1 MGKVEENKKKKKDAI
16 VNSAFSLFINNGI
29 NDTSIADIMKK
40 AELAKGT
47 FYLYFKDK
55 YEVRDYLIRRKA
67 TQVFERA
74 IEDLEASDI
83 EEFDDKIIF
92 IIDNVLD
99 QLDGNKILLKF
110 IFKNLSWGL
119 FRHSMEHVQVYDSEG
134 QIDIFG
140 KFNEL
145 TDGKIRN
152 VEMLL
157 FLIVELVSSTAY
169 SVILYKQPVELPELK
184 EELYPVIRQ
193 MIHLY
198 TIND

>member
-99 QLDGNKILLKF
+99 QLDDNKILLKF

-119 FRHSMEHVQVYDSEG
+119 FRHSMEHVQVYDSDG
-134 QIDIFG
+134 QIDIIG

-169 SVILYKQPVELPELK
+169 SVILFKQPVELPELK
-184 EELYPVIRQ
+184 KELYPVIRQ
-193 MIHLY
+193 MIQSY
-198 TIND
+198 TIVD

>member
-55 YEVRDYLIRRKA
+55 YEVRDYLVRRKA
-67 TQVFERA
+67 TQVFEKA
-74 IEDLEASDI
+74 IEALEEKDVK
-83 EEFDDKIIF
+83 EFDDKIIF

-99 QLDGNKILLKF
+99 QLDENKILLKF

-134 QIDIFG
+134 QIDIIG

-152 VEMLL
+152 VQMLL

-169 SVILYKQPVELPELK
+169 SVILFRQPVELPELK
-184 EELYPVIRQ
+184 KELYPVIRQ
-193 MIHLY
+193 MIQSY
-198 TIND
+198 TIVD